1 MILLDLAI
9 TGKKICPAKMAD
21 SETDLVPNAFRL
33 FLGAKELYVHLLKII
48 FINYYHYI
56 ITITIIIIIIIII
69 VLMIIYRL
77 IDS

>member
-56 ITITIIIIIIIII
+56 ITIIIII
-69 VLMIIYRL
+69 VLMIVYRL
-77 IDS
+77 INS

>member
-56 ITITIIIIIIIII
+56 ITIIIII

-77 IDS
+77 INS